1 MRWVAAAAKK
11 NKHRA
16 LGFKN
21 NATSRVLLRLRATFY
36 LLSHLR
42 LEPILPSTSV
52 GTNKIWCSYKLCA
65 RNFWRWSSLKRFSN
79 DIRRREG
86 KAELPWKAIS
96 PRLHYL
102 RVYCARVMFVVAQTL
117 RYQSIQIPRYG
128 TKCLFVYSD
137 GCVLILPD
145 FRQIKKGIHSLAKR
159 ALTTRFIASQCDDTG
174 AGHACSNGRSARWPC
189 SRCRQTPAWTCL
201 LVYTRDTNM

>member
-1 MRWVAAAAKK
+1 MRYVAATAKK
-11 NKHRA
+11 KQTQA
-16 LGFKN
+16 VGFNN
-21 NATSRVLLRLRATFY
+21 NATSRVLLRLRAPFY

-117 RYQSIQIPRYG
+117 RYQSIQIPRSIWNQMS
-128 TKCLFVYSD
+128 L
-137 GCVLILPD
+137 CV
-145 FRQIKKGIHSLAKR
+145 FRWLRFNLA
-159 ALTTRFIASQCDDTG
+159 RF
-174 AGHACSNGRSARWPC
+174 
-189 SRCRQTPAWTCL
+189 
-201 LVYTRDTNM
+201 